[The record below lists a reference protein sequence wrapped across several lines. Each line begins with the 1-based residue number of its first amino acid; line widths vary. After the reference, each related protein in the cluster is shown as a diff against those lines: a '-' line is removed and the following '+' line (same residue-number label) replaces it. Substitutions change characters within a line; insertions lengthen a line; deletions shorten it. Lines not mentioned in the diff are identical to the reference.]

1 MNLNPNT
8 SSQMLN
14 CINHIRKRRLVTC
27 FILLLSMQAIS
38 QETKR
43 SNPAARDTFT
53 KIFDYDSSTWLL
65 IFLFFIMAF
74 TIFVLYSSLK
84 TVLRHYLPFE
94 FKEEKLS
101 QEKNSPKI
109 KESAWTIFDR
119 KFLTRA
125 VPVEREADVMLDHNY
140 DGIRELDNSL
150 PPWWKWGFI
159 VTIIFAVVYLM
170 SYEVAGTGKSSLE
183 EYQEELAFAEK
194 AKSVRMKLSGE
205 NINEESVIVLKD
217 AASLNEGKNIYQ
229 KNCVACHLADGG
241 GQVGP
246 NFTDEYWI
254 HGGGIRN
261 LFITITDGVPE
272 KGMISWKTQL
282 TPKQIQEVGSYIL
295 TFQGTKPLV
304 AKEPQGDK
312 WIDAVI
318 PPTDTSAVAS
328 ADSSAKK

>member
-217 AASLNEGKNIYQ
+217 AASLNEGKNIY
-229 KNCVACHLADGG
+229 
-241 GQVGP
+241 P
-246 NFTDEYWI
+246 
-254 HGGGIRN
+254 
-261 LFITITDGVPE
+261 
-272 KGMISWKTQL
+272 
-282 TPKQIQEVGSYIL
+282 
-295 TFQGTKPLV
+295 
-304 AKEPQGDK
+304 
-312 WIDAVI
+312 
-318 PPTDTSAVAS
+318 
-328 ADSSAKK
+328 